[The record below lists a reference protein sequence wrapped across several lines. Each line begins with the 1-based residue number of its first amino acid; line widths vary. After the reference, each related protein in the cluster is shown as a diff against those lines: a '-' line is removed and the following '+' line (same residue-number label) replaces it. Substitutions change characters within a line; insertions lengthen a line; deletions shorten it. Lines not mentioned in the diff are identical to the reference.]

1 MDVVKF
7 LVESGVDV
15 NAQTKAEVSPLGI
28 AIGRWGETHKITE
41 YLKSIGA
48 EAHGTFDFDDEG
60 KEYDDYED
68 EHDDKFE
75 AEEEEEVEDVV
86 PTIVAIENRIVDH
99 VPEIVPTIV
108 GQDDDEEL

>member
-15 NAQTKAEVSPLGI
+15 NAQTKDELSPLGI
-28 AIGRWGETHKITE
+28 ANGRWGETHKITE
-41 YLKSIGA
+41 YLKGIGA
-48 EAHGTFDFDDEG
+48 EVHGTYDFDDDG

-68 EHDDKFE
+68 EYDDKFE
-75 AEEEEEVEDVV
+75 AEVEEVEDLV
-86 PTIVAIENRIVDH
+86 PTIVAIEHIFVDH

-108 GQDDDEEL
+108 GKDDDEEL

>member
-15 NAQTKAEVSPLGI
+15 NAQTEGELSPLGI
-28 AIGRWGETHKITE
+28 ANGRWGETHKITE
-41 YLKSIGA
+41 YLKGIGA
-48 EAHGTFDFDDEG
+48 EAHGTYDFDDEG
-60 KEYDDYED
+60 KEYDDYE
-68 EHDDKFE
+68 EEYDDKFE
-75 AEEEEEVEDVV
+75 AEVEEMEDIV
-86 PTIVAIENRIVDH
+86 PTIVAIENSIVDH